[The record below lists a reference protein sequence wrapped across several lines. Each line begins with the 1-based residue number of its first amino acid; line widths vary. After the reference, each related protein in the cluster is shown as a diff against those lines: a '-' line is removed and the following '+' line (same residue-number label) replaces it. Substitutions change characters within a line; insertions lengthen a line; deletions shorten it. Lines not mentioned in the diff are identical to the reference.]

1 MDWGNKEL
9 ERSFMVS
16 LFFFLR
22 VYDSHFKQTKGD
34 RKMAT
39 ILGGRFPITTL
50 NNGLTVVNYGSN
62 HIYTFTDGNVL
73 GGCTDDICHATEL
86 LSDHTGIAQV
96 LIDKADTRL
105 TVDVPQD
112 RIDTWRDYVLQKY
125 PEYEGSKM
133 WLDMFI
139 NYQISDRI
147 QNDLLMITEMDI
159 IDVILAPYPLVNAW
173 DHETR
178 MMKEIVQKST
188 ELDPELM
195 GSWEYVLLK
204 LRTCKLEDRVTKII
218 YSDRFCGSEESRLIE
233 VTRNPQSVHSV
244 E

>member
-1 MDWGNKEL
+1 
-9 ERSFMVS
+9 
-16 LFFFLR
+16 
-22 VYDSHFKQTKGD
+22 
-34 RKMAT
+34 MAT
-39 ILGGRFPITTL
+39 ILGGRFPIITL

-62 HIYTFTDGNVL
+62 HTYTFIDGNVL
-73 GGCTDDICHATEL
+73 DGCTDDICHATEL
-86 LSDHTGIAQV
+86 LSDHTGTAQV
-96 LIDKADTRL
+96 LIDKAGSRL
-105 TVDVPQD
+105 TVDIPKH
-112 RIDTWRDYVLQKY
+112 RIDTWNDYVLQEY
-125 PEYEGSKM
+125 PEHKDCKM

-147 QNDLLMITEMDI
+147 QNDLLMIAELDI

-188 ELDPELM
+188 ELDSELM

-218 YSDRFCGSEESRLIE
+218 HSDRFCGSEQSRLIE
-233 VTRNPQSVHSV
+233 VTRNPQSAESV
-244 E
+244 G